1 MYSRE
6 TNELPQGYS
15 GSVFREEEKEV
26 CPVCREDARETRE
39 TEKGGSK
46 GLFPLLGR
54 FRVGRLIKERVDPED
69 LLLLGLALLLLIE
82 DGEDDLFPLLL
93 LFLLIGQ

>member
-26 CPVCREDARETRE
+26 CPVCCEGGGE
-39 TEKGGSK
+39 TEKAAEK

-54 FRVGRLIKERVDPED
+54 FRIGRLIKDRFDPED
-69 LLLLGLALLLLIE
+69 LLLLALALLLLIE